1 MMILNANASYICHSH
16 LLGSERP
23 FSSSQRYTQ
32 LMHYYTYEWGSF
44 IADVG
49 GFLGL
54 LLGYSVL
61 RDDTYVYDI
70 QTVEGRVS

>member
-1 MMILNANASYICHSH
+1 MVEGLEGDCFPS
-16 LLGSERP
+16 R
-23 FSSSQRYTQ
+23 RYTE
-32 LMHYYTYEWGSF
+32 LVHYYTYEWGDF

-61 RDDTYVYDI
+61 SIYDELKI
-70 QTVEGRVS
+70 ACKSKKYKQLFAGKI

>member
-1 MMILNANASYICHSH
+1 MV
-16 LLGSERP
+16 
-23 FSSSQRYTQ
+23 
-32 LMHYYTYEWGSF
+32 HYYTYEWASF

-61 RDDTYVYDI
+61 REDTCMKSELGGRPKRYRQVFSLIPIVDI
-70 QTVEGRVS
+70 SLKCGWLGRSLGM

>member
-1 MMILNANASYICHSH
+1 MPIL
-16 LLGSERP
+16 
-23 FSSSQRYTQ
+23 SSQRYTQ
-32 LMHYYTYEWGSF
+32 LVHYYTYEWASF

-61 RDDTYVYDI
+61 RDDTYLI
-70 QTVEGRVS
+70 GGPNWEEGTRKNMM

>member
-1 MMILNANASYICHSH
+1 MVTM
-16 LLGSERP
+16 ERPRP

-32 LMHYYTYEWGSF
+32 LVHYYTYEWASF

-61 RDDTYVYDI
+61 RDDTYLI
-70 QTVEGRVS
+70 